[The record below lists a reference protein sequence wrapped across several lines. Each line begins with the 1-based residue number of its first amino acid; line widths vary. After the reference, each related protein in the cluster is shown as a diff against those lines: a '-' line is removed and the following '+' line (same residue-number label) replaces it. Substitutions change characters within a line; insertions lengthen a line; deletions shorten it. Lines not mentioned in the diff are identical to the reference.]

1 MLHLQVNKFQ
11 PGAYIIVE
19 GKEDSDHF
27 YIIQQGRV
35 SCQKGSGNNKVYL
48 GPGDFLGVVSC
59 FANRPQIETVI
70 AETEVLVISVKKS
83 QYADLIVNNTP
94 VALKII
100 KTFANRTRQ
109 MNDQLTKLTLHKIE
123 NDNYEH
129 IFNVAQYYE
138 KSHKFDVA
146 VFAYYQYLKTRPQ
159 SQNLLTAQNKFRAL
173 KPKTHAVYFEP
184 TSEMTR
190 QYPQDTMI
198 FSESSPGAEMFIIQS
213 GQVAITKVVNGNEV
227 VLAVLQKGDM
237 FGEMALLENKARS
250 ASAIAKTDCTLMVV
264 NRHNFNTMVSTQPQL
279 ISRLTTTLA
288 ERLWSMYRQLD
299 NAKIQEPLDKMID
312 ILSLQLEKQRTDFN
326 TLGSK
331 QKQTD
336 FTPKDLATMCGL
348 DDRGTAIGIQNL
360 FTDTRFKIIQGKIF
374 IKDITE
380 VYKASFFA
388 RKHILN

>member
-1 MLHLQVNKFQ
+1 MLQLQVNKFQ
-11 PGAYIIVE
+11 KGSYIIIE
-19 GKEDSDHF
+19 GKEDSDSF
-27 YIIQQGRV
+27 YILQQGNV
-35 SCQKGSGNNKVYL
+35 SCQKGAAQNETTL

-59 FANRPQIETVI
+59 FASRPQIETII
-70 AETEVLVISVKKS
+70 AETDVTAISVKRA
-83 QYADLIVNNTP
+83 QYSDLIVNNTP

-109 MNDQLTKLTLHKIE
+109 MNEQLTKLTLNRIE
-123 NDNYEH
+123 ADSSDQ

-138 KSHKFDVA
+138 KTYKYDAA
-146 VFAYYQYLKTRPQ
+146 VFAYYQYLKTHPEGKR
-159 SQNLLTAQNKFRAL
+159 LEIAQNKFREL

-184 TSEMTR
+184 TSDMTR
-190 QYPQDTMI
+190 SYPADTMI
-198 FSESSPGAEMFIIQS
+198 FSESSSGAEMFIIQS

-227 VLAVLQKGDM
+227 VLAVLNKGDM
-237 FGEMALLENKARS
+237 FGEMALLENKPRS

-299 NAKIQEPLDKMID
+299 NAKIQDPLSKMID
-312 ILSLQLEKQRTDFN
+312 ILSLQLEKQRYDFN
-326 TLGSK
+326 TIGSK

-336 FTPKDLATMCGL
+336 FTVKELATMCGL
-348 DDRGTAIGIQNL
+348 DEQATAIGISGFLN
-360 FTDTRFKIIQGKIF
+360 DSRFKIIDGKIF
-374 IKDITE
+374 IKDASEI
-380 VYKASFFA
+380 YKASFYA

>member
-1 MLHLQVNKFQ
+1 MLHLQVNRFQ
-11 PGAYIIVE
+11 AGAYLIVE

-35 SCQKGSGNNKVYL
+35 SCQKGANQNKIYL

-59 FANRPQIETVI
+59 FATRPQIETII
-70 AETEVLVISVKKS
+70 AETDVLLISVKKS

-109 MNDQLTKLTLHKIE
+109 MNDQLTKLTLHKVE

-138 KSHKFDVA
+138 KARRFDIA
-146 VFAYYQYLKTRPQ
+146 VFAYYQYLKTKPT

-184 TSEMTR
+184 TPEMTR
-190 QYPQDTMI
+190 TYPEDAMI
-198 FSESSPGAEMFIIQS
+198 FSESAPGAEMFIIQS
-213 GQVAITKVVNGNEV
+213 GHVAITKVVNGNEV
-227 VLAVLQKGDM
+227 VLAVLGKGDM
-237 FGEMALLENKARS
+237 FGEMALLENKPRS
-250 ASAIAKTDCTLMVV
+250 ASAIAKTECTLMVV

-279 ISRLTTTLA
+279 ISRLTTTLG

-299 NAKIQEPLDKMID
+299 NAKLQEPIDKMID
-312 ILSLQLEKQRTDFN
+312 ILCLQLEKQRVDFN

-331 QKQTD
+331 QRQTD
-336 FTPKDLATMCGL
+336 FTVNDLATMCGL
-348 DDRGTAIGIQNL
+348 DERRTAIGINS
-360 FTDTRFKIIQGKIF
+360 FMNDTRFKIIGGKIF

-380 VYKASFFA
+380 VYKASLYA

>member
-1 MLHLQVNKFQ
+1 MLHLQVNRFQ
-11 PGAYIIVE
+11 AGAYLIVE

-35 SCQKGSGNNKVYL
+35 SCQKGANQNKIYL

-59 FANRPQIETVI
+59 FATRPQIETII
-70 AETEVLVISVKKS
+70 AETDVQVIAVKKS

-109 MNDQLTKLTLHKIE
+109 MNDQLTKLTLHKVE

-138 KSHKFDVA
+138 KARRFNIA
-146 VFAYYQYLKTRPQ
+146 VFAYYQYLKTKPT

-184 TSEMTR
+184 TPEMTR
-190 QYPQDTMI
+190 TYPEDAMI
-198 FSESSPGAEMFIIQS
+198 FSESAPGAEMFIIQS
-213 GQVAITKVVNGNEV
+213 GHVAITKVVNGNEV
-227 VLAVLQKGDM
+227 VLAVLGKGDM
-237 FGEMALLENKARS
+237 FGEMALLENKPRS
-250 ASAIAKTDCTLMVV
+250 ASAIAKTECTLMVV

-279 ISRLTTTLA
+279 ISRLTTTLG

-299 NAKIQEPLDKMID
+299 NAKLQEPIDKMID
-312 ILSLQLEKQRTDFN
+312 ILCLQLEKQRVDFN

-331 QKQTD
+331 QRQTD
-336 FTPKDLATMCGL
+336 FTVSDLATMCGL
-348 DDRGTAIGIQNL
+348 DERRTSIGINS
-360 FTDTRFKIIQGKIF
+360 FMNDNRFKVIEGKIF

-380 VYKASFFA
+380 VYKASFYA

>member
-1 MLHLQVNKFQ
+1 MLHLQVNRFQ
-11 PGAYIIVE
+11 AGAYLIVE
-19 GKEDSDHF
+19 GKDDSDHF

-35 SCQKGSGNNKVYL
+35 SCQKGANQNKIYL

-59 FANRPQIETVI
+59 FATRPQIETII
-70 AETEVLVISVKKS
+70 AETDVLVIAVKKS

-109 MNDQLTKLTLHKIE
+109 MNDQLTKLTLHKVE

-138 KSHKFDVA
+138 KARRFNIA
-146 VFAYYQYLKTRPQ
+146 VFAYYQYLKTKPT

-184 TSEMTR
+184 TPEMTR
-190 QYPQDTMI
+190 TYPEDAMI
-198 FSESSPGAEMFIIQS
+198 FSESAPGAEMFIIQS
-213 GQVAITKVVNGNEV
+213 GHVAITKVVNGNEV
-227 VLAVLQKGDM
+227 VLAVLGKGDM
-237 FGEMALLENKARS
+237 FGEMALLENKPRS
-250 ASAIAKTDCTLMVV
+250 ASAIAKTECTLMVV

-279 ISRLTTTLA
+279 ISRLTTTLG

-299 NAKIQEPLDKMID
+299 NAKLQEPIDKMID
-312 ILSLQLEKQRTDFN
+312 ILCLQLEKQRVDFN

-331 QKQTD
+331 HRQTD
-336 FTPKDLATMCGL
+336 FTVSDLATMCGL
-348 DDRGTAIGIQNL
+348 DERRTSIGINS
-360 FTDTRFKIIQGKIF
+360 FMNDNRFKVIEGKIF

-380 VYKASFFA
+380 VYKASFYA

>member
-1 MLHLQVNKFQ
+1 MLHLQVNRFQ
-11 PGAYIIVE
+11 AGAYLIVE

-35 SCQKGSGNNKVYL
+35 SCQKGANQNKIYL

-59 FANRPQIETVI
+59 FATRPQIETII
-70 AETEVLVISVKKS
+70 AETDVLVISVKKS

-109 MNDQLTKLTLHKIE
+109 MNDQLTKLTLHKVE

-138 KSHKFDVA
+138 KARRFDIA
-146 VFAYYQYLKTRPQ
+146 VFAYYQYLKTKPT

-184 TSEMTR
+184 TPEMTR
-190 QYPQDTMI
+190 TYPEDAMI
-198 FSESSPGAEMFIIQS
+198 FSESAPGAEMFIIQS
-213 GQVAITKVVNGNEV
+213 GHVAITKVVNGNEV
-227 VLAVLQKGDM
+227 VLAVLGKGDM
-237 FGEMALLENKARS
+237 FGEMALLENKPRS
-250 ASAIAKTDCTLMVV
+250 ASAIAKTECTLMVV

-279 ISRLTTTLA
+279 ISRLTTTLG

-299 NAKIQEPLDKMID
+299 NAKLQEPIDKMID
-312 ILSLQLEKQRTDFN
+312 ILCLQLEKQRVDFN

-331 QKQTD
+331 QRQTD
-336 FTPKDLATMCGL
+336 FTVNDLATMCGL
-348 DDRGTAIGIQNL
+348 DERRTAIGINS
-360 FTDTRFKIIQGKIF
+360 FMNDNRFKVIEGKIF

-380 VYKASFFA
+380 VYKASFYA

>member
-1 MLHLQVNKFQ
+1 MLHLQVNRFQ
-11 PGAYIIVE
+11 AGAYLIVE
-19 GKEDSDHF
+19 GKDDSDHF

-35 SCQKGSGNNKVYL
+35 SCQKGANQNKIYL

-59 FANRPQIETVI
+59 FATRPQIETII
-70 AETEVLVISVKKS
+70 AETDVLVIAVKKS

-109 MNDQLTKLTLHKIE
+109 MNDQLTKLTLHKVE

-138 KSHKFDVA
+138 KARRFNIA
-146 VFAYYQYLKTRPQ
+146 VFAYYQYLKTKPT

-184 TSEMTR
+184 TPEMTR
-190 QYPQDTMI
+190 TYPEDAMI
-198 FSESSPGAEMFIIQS
+198 FSESAPGAEMFIIQS
-213 GQVAITKVVNGNEV
+213 GHVAITKVVNGNEV
-227 VLAVLQKGDM
+227 VLAVLGKGDM
-237 FGEMALLENKARS
+237 FGEMALLENKPRS
-250 ASAIAKTDCTLMVV
+250 ASAIAKTECTLMVV

-279 ISRLTTTLA
+279 ISRLTTTLG

-299 NAKIQEPLDKMID
+299 NAKLQEPIDKMID
-312 ILSLQLEKQRTDFN
+312 ILCLQLEKQRVDFN

-331 QKQTD
+331 QRQTD
-336 FTPKDLATMCGL
+336 FTVSDLATMCGL
-348 DDRGTAIGIQNL
+348 DERRTSIGINS
-360 FTDTRFKIIQGKIF
+360 FMNDNRFKVIEGKIF

-380 VYKASFFA
+380 VYKASFYA

>member
-1 MLHLQVNKFQ
+1 MLHLQVNRFQ
-11 PGAYIIVE
+11 AGAYLIVE
-19 GKEDSDHF
+19 GKDDSDHF

-35 SCQKGSGNNKVYL
+35 SCQKGANQNKIYL

-59 FANRPQIETVI
+59 FATRPQIETII
-70 AETEVLVISVKKS
+70 AETDVLVIAVKKS

-109 MNDQLTKLTLHKIE
+109 MNDQLTKLTLHKVE

-138 KSHKFDVA
+138 KARRFNIA
-146 VFAYYQYLKTRPQ
+146 VFAYYQYLKTKPT

-184 TSEMTR
+184 TPEMTR
-190 QYPQDTMI
+190 TYPEDAMI
-198 FSESSPGAEMFIIQS
+198 FSESAPGAEMFIIQS
-213 GQVAITKVVNGNEV
+213 GHVAITKVVNGNEV
-227 VLAVLQKGDM
+227 VLAVLGKGDM
-237 FGEMALLENKARS
+237 FGEMALLENKPRS
-250 ASAIAKTDCTLMVV
+250 ASAIAKTECTLMVV

-299 NAKIQEPLDKMID
+299 NAKLQEPIDKMID
-312 ILSLQLEKQRTDFN
+312 ILCLQLEKQRVDFN

-331 QKQTD
+331 QRQTD
-336 FTPKDLATMCGL
+336 FTVSDLATMCGL
-348 DDRGTAIGIQNL
+348 DERRTSIGINS
-360 FTDTRFKIIQGKIF
+360 FMNDNRFKIIEGKIF

-380 VYKASFFA
+380 VYKASFYA